1 MASLVTYGNKLRRI
15 EFTLTPGGTR
25 RVIRLG
31 RMTSKRA
38 KAAHERIEQL
48 ITDKLLNRP
57 HDAELSRWMSELDE
71 TILGRLRAAGLASG
85 VGLTRTSLGGF
96 LERFQKNH
104 KVKPSTAT
112 FYGHT
117 RRNLTDYFGAARL
130 ICDITEADA
139 DGWRSW
145 LSDHEKLAPATVGR
159 RVIAARTIWKK
170 AVRWKLTPTNP
181 FSEVRGGSQQNDENK
196 HFVSQEEIARVLDAC
211 PDAQWRSLVAL
222 ARYGGLRN
230 PSETLALRW
239 QDINWD
245 DETGSML
252 VNSKKTAH
260 HEGKGTRLVPLF
272 PQLRDELLTAFEE
285 AEEGAVHV
293 IERYR
298 ESTQNLGTQFARIVK
313 AAGLKPW
320 PRLWQNLRASRE
332 TELIREHGI
341 AQACRW
347 IGNSPAVAAKH
358 YDMIMEQHPAKAKT
372 DEKEAQQK
380 AQQIAQ
386 QTPPDTAGQDETLE
400 APIDQNPLKNN
411 ASDTSCR
418 EMAESVGGVEW
429 AIQDLNL

>member
-1 MASLVTYGNKLRRI
+1 MASLVTYGDKLRRV

-25 RVIRLG
+25 RVVRLG

-48 ITDKLLNRP
+48 ISDKLLNRP
-57 HDAELSRWMSELDE
+57 HDAELSRWLSELDE
-71 TILGRLRAAGLASG
+71 TILGRLRVAGLASG

-96 LERFQKNH
+96 LERFTKNH
-104 KVKPSTAT
+104 QVKPSTAT

-117 RRNLTDYFGAARL
+117 TRNLLEYFGAARL

-139 DGWRSW
+139 DSWRSW

-181 FSEVRGGSQQNDENK
+181 FSEVRGGTQQNEQRK
-196 HFVSQEEIARVLDAC
+196 YFVSQDVIKRVLDAC
-211 PDAQWRSLVAL
+211 PDSQWRALVAL

-245 DETGSML
+245 DETGSIL
-252 VNSKKTAH
+252 VHSPKTAH
-260 HEGKGTRLVPLF
+260 YEGKGTRLVKLF
-272 PQLRDELLTAFEE
+272 PELRRELLKEFEQ
-285 AEEGAVHV
+285 AEDGAVYV
-293 IERYR
+293 ITRYR
-298 ESTQNLGTQFARIVK
+298 DAKQNLGTHFARIIK

-358 YDMIMEQHPAKAKT
+358 YDMIMGHDAGLDLGGPL
-372 DEKEAQQK
+372 EAQQK
-380 AQQIAQ
+380 AQHFAQ
-386 QTPPDTAGQDETLE
+386 QTPPDMLSQDEAVENTDDRK
-400 APIDQNPLKNN
+400 PFKNN

-418 EMAESVGGVEW
+418 GVAEPVGGVSW
-429 AIQDLNL
+429 AIQDSNL